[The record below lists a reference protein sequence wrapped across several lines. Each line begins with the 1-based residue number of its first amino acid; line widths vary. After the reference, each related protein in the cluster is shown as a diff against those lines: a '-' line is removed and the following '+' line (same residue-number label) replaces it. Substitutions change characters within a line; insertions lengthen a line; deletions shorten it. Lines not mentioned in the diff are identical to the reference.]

1 MTWDYVKQK
10 NYLQNPTKI
19 WKKKWHYQND
29 KDIVTIWEL
38 KQKGGTLPCSTIAE
52 SVYISEFRFCAA
64 MCISANDHKRLGS
77 INFMITDTF

>member
-1 MTWDYVKQK
+1 MLNRKIIYKTPQK
-10 NYLQNPTKI
+10 FE
-19 WKKKWHYQND
+19 KKKWHYQND